1 MQNKPHS
8 HVSFQIISL
17 HWHAFYT
24 FRPMKKLIAS
34 LLTFCI
40 FSACAQDHQQNQKT
54 LALLN
59 SISSNAVLLNNHD
72 AIIPL
77 INLDKKNIASVDL
90 GFAHRLEFDSLLSKY
105 TKITSFSSGDYQ
117 NSASLDEL
125 EDELKYF
132 NTVVISLPSGAA
144 NDARNINFISNI
156 SGTKQVIIA
165 LFGDGRSLSSFDAIK
180 SPIIWTDQSTPLA
193 ATILPQMIFG
203 GIAASKKLTA
213 SISPKYTTGSGFTTR
228 VTRLKYTLP
237 EDAEVDYDDLKDIDN
252 IAAQAIR
259 ERATPGMVVLIAKDG
274 KVIFNKAYGSHTY
287 DQRIR
292 ENVGDIFDLAS
303 LTKTTATTPMVMRLY
318 EENKLKLDT
327 TVGAYIPK
335 ARETPMNS
343 TQVRDVMLHQA
354 GFLSY
359 IPFHSAVKSG
369 EYSTDSSA
377 MYNTKVADN
386 YFIRKNYFKEVM
398 WPKMLNSP
406 IRTRGQYVYSDIS
419 MYVMKDIAERV
430 SGEPLNEYVWNQFYS
445 PLGMQSAGF
454 LPRLKFR
461 KEQIVPTEQD
471 TYFRKTLLEGYVH
484 DQGAALAGGI
494 AGHAGLFASAN
505 DVAIMYQMLLNRG
518 TYGGQQYFQPETV
531 DMFTSRQSNV
541 SRRGL
546 GFDRW
551 DPVAS
556 KKYPSELASSQ
567 TYGHTGYTGTCV
579 WVDPSRGLVYV
590 FLSNRVHPTVND
602 KLGDLRIRG
611 RIQDVA
617 NKAIDNG
624 KKSQE

>member
-1 MQNKPHS
+1 
-8 HVSFQIISL
+8 
-17 HWHAFYT
+17 
-24 FRPMKKLIAS
+24 MKKVIVA
-34 LLTFCI
+34 LLTLCI
-40 FSACAQDHQQNQKT
+40 FNACAQDHQHNQKT
-54 LALLN
+54 LALMN
-59 SISSNAVLLNNHD
+59 SIGDNAVLLNNHEQVV
-72 AIIPL
+72 PL
-77 INLDKKNIASVDL
+77 MNLDKRNIASVDL
-90 GFAHRLEFDSLLSKY
+90 GFTHSLEFDSLLSKY
-105 TKITSFSSGDYQ
+105 TKITSFSSSDYQ
-117 NSASLDEL
+117 NSASLNQL
-125 EDELKYF
+125 EDDLKYF
-132 NTVVISLPSGAA
+132 NTVVISLPSSAA
-144 NDARNINFISNI
+144 NDVRNINFISNLT
-156 SGTKQVIIA
+156 GNKKVIIA
-165 LFGDGRSLSSFDAIK
+165 LFGDAKALAALDNIK
-180 SPIIWTDQSTPLA
+180 APIVWTDQNTPLA
-193 ATILPQMIFG
+193 ATVLPQIVFG
-203 GIAASKKLTA
+203 GIAATSRLKTA
-213 SISPKYTTGSGFTTR
+213 ISPKYTSGSGFTTA

-237 EDAEVDYDDLKDIDN
+237 EDANVDADDLSEIDN

-274 KVIFNKAYGSHTY
+274 KVIFNKAYGRHTY
-287 DQRIR
+287 EQGIR
-292 ENVGDIFDLAS
+292 EDVSDIFDLAS

-318 EENKLKLDT
+318 EEKKLTLDT
-327 TVGAYIPK
+327 SVGAYIPI
-335 ARETPMNS
+335 ARETPMNG
-343 TQVRDVMLHQA
+343 TLVRDVMLHQA
-354 GFLSY
+354 GFIPY
-359 IPFHSAVKSG
+359 IPFHNAVKSG

-430 SGEPLNEYVWNQFYS
+430 SGEPLNEYVWDNFYN

-454 LPRLKFR
+454 LPRIKFR
-461 KEQIVPTEQD
+461 KDQIVPTEQD

-505 DVAIMYQMLLNRG
+505 DVAIIYQMLLNRG
-518 TYGGQQYFQPETV
+518 SYGGQQYFKPETV

-551 DPVAS
+551 DPDAS
-556 KKYPSELASSQ
+556 KRYPSELASSQ

-590 FLSNRVHPTVND
+590 FLSNRVHPSVSE
-602 KLGDLRIRG
+602 KLGSLRIRG

-617 NKAIDNG
+617 NKAIDRGRN
-624 KKSQE
+624 